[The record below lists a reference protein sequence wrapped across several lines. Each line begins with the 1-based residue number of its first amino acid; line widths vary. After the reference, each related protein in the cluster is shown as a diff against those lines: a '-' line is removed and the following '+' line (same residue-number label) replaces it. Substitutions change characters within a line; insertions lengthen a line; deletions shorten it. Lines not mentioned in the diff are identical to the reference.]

1 LLAAAMGYSVEIWI
15 TLIAVCL
22 ASAGLGYIIAWALD
36 EYRHR

>member
-1 LLAAAMGYSVEIWI
+1 MIYSVETWM

-36 EYRHR
+36 EYCHR